1 MMRNLTFREN
11 FGESCVL
18 ILNLEIFEGEDLS
31 CLKHNKQGNLN
42 ISNGFSCFIFKE
54 VFDLKLRNIIIFDC
68 FSDLTT
74 VGLILIN
81 DRSNLEAQVNSFANL
96 ARSKN

>member
-1 MMRNLTFREN
+1 MKNITFSEN
-11 FGESCVL
+11 FGESNILV
-18 ILNLEIFEGEDLS
+18 LNLEIFEGEDLS

-54 VFDLKLRNIIIFDC
+54 VFDLKLRNILIFDS

-74 VGLILIN
+74 VGLVLIN
-81 DRSNLEAQVNSFANL
+81 ERSDLESQVYFFLILS
-96 ARSKN
+96 